1 MQATAELLETIG
13 VPVLGWRTDTLPLF
27 YARDGGPPV
36 SARVLTV
43 EEVSQIAQF
52 HWRLGRHSAVLLAR
66 PPDKSL
72 DVEPLIEEGIAE
84 AERQGIRGQDVTPFL
99 LAYLHEASGG
109 ATVEVN
115 KKLIVENAAL
125 AAEVAVAYSRLE

>member
-1 MQATAELLETIG
+1 M
-13 VPVLGWRTDTLPLF
+13 
-27 YARDGGPPV
+27 
-36 SARVLTV
+36 
-43 EEVSQIAQF
+43 
-52 HWRLGRHSAVLLAR
+52 
-66 PPDKSL
+66 
-72 DVEPLIEEGIAE
+72 AE
-84 AERQGIRGQDVTPFL
+84 AERQGVRGQDVTPFV